1 MVNRTRPYH
10 GKDLSFGGA
19 NTKLK
24 EMAAKIGIDPR
35 TVYAFDLRAGVTCP
49 FAKECKSTVTKGGI
63 KDGKHCKFRCYAASN
78 EQRLPVVFNLRER
91 NTKAIKKACKGG
103 SPLKIA
109 QLILANLPPNVR
121 VIRLHTSGDFFC
133 YTYFLGWMLVAKMR
147 PDITF
152 YFYTKAL
159 PFLKRY
165 LKERHKHGVSLSKGK
180 LAKNV
185 RVTASY
191 GGTHDHLIKEL
202 GIRYSKV
209 ILAESDKG
217 RLPIDKD
224 DTHAYKAGGSF
235 CLMVHGVQP
244 AGTEAAKV
252 WHKEIN
258 RRAKNVTR

>member
-1 MVNRTRPYH
+1 MVNRCRPWH

-19 NTKLK
+19 NTKLIS
-24 EMAAKIGIDPR
+24 MAAKIGIDPR
-35 TVYAFDLRAGVTCP
+35 TVYAFDLRAGITCP
-49 FAKECKSTVTKGGI
+49 FAKDCKSTATKGGI

-103 SPLKIA
+103 SPLKVA
-109 QLILANLPPNVR
+109 QLLLANLPPNVQ

-147 PDITF
+147 PDIIF

-159 PFLKRY
+159 PFIKRY
-165 LKERHKHGVSLSKGK
+165 LKGKRGIALSKGK
-180 LAKNV
+180 LADNI
-185 RVTASY
+185 RITASY

-202 GIRYSKV
+202 DIRYSKV
-209 ILAESDKG
+209 ILAKSERGK
-217 RLPIDKD
+217 LPIDKND
-224 DTHAYKAGGSF
+224 SHAYRVGGSF
-235 CLMVHGVQP
+235 CLMIHGIQP

-252 WHKEIN
+252 WGKEIK
-258 RRAKNVTR
+258 RRAKDVTR